1 MRLIKRIFAM
11 IAMLFVIGTALC
23 YGQFVSGQAAPV
35 FSMKDTL
42 GRPHD
47 LSGMTERPM
56 IILYFFD
63 VESRASQ
70 EGLLSLDQL
79 AKQYK
84 DTDLIVWGITLSPMD
99 KVTEFMNQTDLS
111 FPVMI
116 DKKEV
121 SDLYQARVILPTVFI
136 LGPELTVLD
145 YFQGG
150 GKTTEVML
158 IRVAERELQQ
168 NQTMLAKAIGR
179 QVEKKNPRNLK
190 AKTIQGYAALK
201 EGNLAEAEKNFK
213 DVSRKPKGEVLG
225 KEGLTAVYAQ
235 KGEIEKALEM
245 AKEVEQEAPN
255 RGYVH
260 KVKGDIYYSQGKKA
274 KAEEEYTKSVDK
286 QEAEVF
292 QRAEAYNKLGR
303 FQASLENFEIAR
315 DLYDLAVDINPY
327 YIEATSNKGMTYE
340 KEGKW
345 KKALETYNKA
355 LAINQNDTFAA
366 VLANNSQ
373 EMLSLQ
379 KNAARKERVDTLVKE
394 LAARFRSQK
403 SIFPKFK
410 DTWTSRPM
418 VLSFVDLQE
427 KGGLAERDGLS
438 SVLSAGL
445 TDKLNASGRIRVVER
460 VLIERLL
467 EELNLGSS
475 DLADPETAL
484 KLGKVLAV
492 KLIGTGSLFF
502 LPDKTLLSLR
512 LIDTETSAIPKV
524 INRQF
529 GSKVPLEKD
538 LNQLGREILKTIIRK
553 YPLRG
558 YVVQITGE
566 QVMVNLGT
574 KQGMVLGTKFEV
586 IEESKPIKYKK
597 KILHGLSRVIGEIV
611 IEETGLDAS
620 FGRILQSD
628 RPLKRDDKIRERL
641 EDLLSM
647 GGGYADS

>member
-1 MRLIKRIFAM
+1 MTVLLVM
-11 IAMLFVIGTALC
+11 GHTAISFSQFIP
-23 YGQFVSGQAAPV
+23 GQTAPV

-84 DTDLIVWGITLSPMD
+84 ETDLIVWGITLSPMD
-99 KVTEFMNQTDLS
+99 KVTEFMNQTELI

-116 DKKEV
+116 DKEDV
-121 SDLYQARVILPTVFI
+121 SDSYQARIILPTVYI
-136 LGPELTVLD
+136 LGPELKVLD

-158 IRVAERELQQ
+158 VKVAERELQQ
-168 NQTMLAKAIGR
+168 NHTMMAKAIGR
-179 QVEKKNPRNLK
+179 EVEKRNPQNLK

-201 EGNLAEAEKNFK
+201 EGNLVEAEKNFQ
-213 DVSRKPKGEVLG
+213 DVSEKPTGKIVG
-225 KEGLTAVYAQ
+225 KEGLAAVYAQ
-235 KGEIEKALEM
+235 KGEIGKALKA
-245 AKEVEQEAPN
+245 AKEVEQAAPE

-260 KVKGDIYYSQGKKA
+260 KVKGDIYYSQGKM
-274 KAEEEYTKSVDK
+274 AEAGDEYQKSVEK
-286 QEAEVF
+286 QETEDF
-292 QRAEAYNKLGR
+292 QRAEAYNKYGR

-315 DLYDLAVDINPY
+315 GLYDLAVDINPY

-345 KKALETYNKA
+345 EKAIESYNKA
-355 LAINQNDTFAA
+355 LAINRDDTFAA
-366 VLANNSQ
+366 VLAKNSL

-379 KNAARKERVDTLVKE
+379 KNTARKERVDKLVKE

-418 VLSFVDLQE
+418 ILSFVDLQE

-438 SVLSAGL
+438 SVLIAGL
-445 TDKLNASGRIRVVER
+445 TDKLNASGRVRVVER

-475 DLADPETAL
+475 KLADPETAL
-484 KLGKVLAV
+484 RLGKVLAA
-492 KLIGTGSLFF
+492 KLIGTGSLFY
-502 LPDKTLLSLR
+502 LPDMTLLSLR

-529 GSKVPLEKD
+529 GSRVPLEKD
-538 LNQLGREILKTIIRK
+538 LNQLDREILRTIIRK

-558 YVVQITGE
+558 YVIQITGE
-566 QVMVNLGT
+566 QVMINLGT
-574 KQGMVLGTKFEV
+574 TQGMVLGTKFEV
-586 IEESKPIKYKK
+586 IEEGKPIKYKK
-597 KILHGLSRVIGEIV
+597 KILRGIAKVIGEIV
-611 IEETGLDAS
+611 IEETGLDTS
-620 FGRILQSD
+620 FGKILHSD
-628 RPLKRDDKIRERL
+628 RPLKRDDKIQEKL

-647 GGGYADS
+647 GGVYAGS